1 MILKKNIK
9 ELKLKGITFLNKTI
23 SNKDCKQVI
32 YKLDKITKKLRSKKS
47 PNIKLNSQFIPNPFR
62 HDISFLNFIYNKHLD
77 KIFKILIEDN
87 YVLIDSTAINRKK
100 DSTGGLIKDSGTSWH
115 TDTAYLKNKR
125 IKKGLMYLVIYMFED
140 FSKETSSTLFVPYSF
155 KKEFKPKRNYN
166 YKCKMLKGKQGT
178 IVIMDAAMWHKSGV
192 ASNISRWSMFNLYGP
207 WFHKPYFNY
216 YEMLKNKKNVK
227 ITKNLKKLL
236 HFNSMPPKNDDIRLT
251 ITTKL

>member
-1 MILKKNIK
+1 MFLSLLILLDTYLNVRKVRFVTK
-9 ELKLKGITFLNKTI
+9 EYQQKPWPLFLLWRGIIHVSLRNPEHKYIVGGVSI
-23 SNKDCKQVI
+23 SNQFSNFSKVLMI
-32 YKLDKITKKLRSKKS
+32 EFMRSHYYD
-47 PNIKLNSQFIPNPFR
+47 PYVAQFIR
-62 HDISFLNFIYNKHLD
+62 
-77 KIFKILIEDN
+77 
-87 YVLIDSTAINRKK
+87 A
-100 DSTGGLIKDSGTSWH
+100 
-115 TDTAYLKNKR
+115 
-125 IKKGLMYLVIYMFED
+125 
-140 FSKETSSTLFVPYSF
+140 